1 MSDDETLMREA
12 LRLAEQGL
20 AAGDQP
26 IGALV
31 AVGGEVVASARWQL
45 RPGRLLEHAE
55 VMALRAA
62 ERDPRVRDRR
72 REATL
77 YATLEPC
84 LMCMGTAMS
93 FLVGRVVYALEAPAD
108 GAGEIAG
115 VWQPDLGHPPA
126 GYPIYAVPEVVGG
139 VCREESLALAIAF
152 AERHP
157 ELRWARAFL
166 PGFDYA
172 RP

>member
-1 MSDDETLMREA
+1 MREA

-31 AVGGEVVASARWQL
+31 AVEGEVVASARWRL
-45 RPGRLLEHAE
+45 RPGRLLDHAE
-55 VMALRAA
+55 VVALRAA
-62 ERDPRVRDRR
+62 DGDPRVRGRR
-72 REATL
+72 RDATL
-77 YATLEPC
+77 YTTLEPC

-93 FLVGRVVYALEAPAD
+93 FGVGRVVYALEAPAD
-108 GAGEIAG
+108 GASEIAA

-139 VCREESLALAIAF
+139 VCREESLALATAF
-152 AERHP
+152 ADEHP
-157 ELRWARAFL
+157 ELGWARAFI
-166 PGFDYA
+166 PGFRYPA
-172 RP
+172 G